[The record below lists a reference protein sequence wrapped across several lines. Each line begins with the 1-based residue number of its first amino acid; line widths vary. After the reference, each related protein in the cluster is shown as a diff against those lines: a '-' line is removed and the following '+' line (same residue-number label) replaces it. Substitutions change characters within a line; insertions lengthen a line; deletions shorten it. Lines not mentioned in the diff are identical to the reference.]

1 MRGNG
6 KVFWKTCGIFFE
18 KKDKVNLAY
27 LFGSTQGDKGKLG
40 DFDLGVLLDE
50 PLGKY
55 ERSQFQLKL
64 FI

>member
-1 MRGNG
+1 M
-6 KVFWKTCGIFFE
+6 
-18 KKDKVNLAY
+18 NLAY

>member
-1 MRGNG
+1 MEKCFGRL
-6 KVFWKTCGIFFE
+6 VEFFFE

-27 LFGSTQGDKGKLG
+27 LFGSTPGDKGKLG